1 MNKQDIQELIQ
12 RDILACIDDY
22 LDKCFWRE
30 VLGIDEFVNLLV
42 LKLDIVDHKHVD
54 DMKEEISQIIV
65 RRLNE
70 LN

>member
-1 MNKQDIQELIQ
+1 MDRQDIQELIQ
-12 RDILACIDDY
+12 RDIVACIDDF

-30 VLGIDEFVNLLV
+30 VLSD
-42 LKLDIVDHKHVD
+42 VDHKNVNN
-54 DMKEEISQIIV
+54 MKEKISKIIA

>member
-1 MNKQDIQELIQ
+1 MDKQDTQELIQ
-12 RDILACIDDY
+12 RDIVACIDDF

-30 VLGIDEFVNLLV
+30 ILSD
-42 LKLDIVDHKHVD
+42 VDHKNVNN
-54 DMKEEISQIIV
+54 MKEKISKIIA

>member
-1 MNKQDIQELIQ
+1 MDKQDIQELMQ
-12 RDILACIDDY
+12 RDILSCIDDF

-30 VLGIDEFVNLLV
+30 VLSN
-42 LKLDIVDHKHVD
+42 VDHKNVNN
-54 DMKEEISQIIV
+54 MKKEISQIIV